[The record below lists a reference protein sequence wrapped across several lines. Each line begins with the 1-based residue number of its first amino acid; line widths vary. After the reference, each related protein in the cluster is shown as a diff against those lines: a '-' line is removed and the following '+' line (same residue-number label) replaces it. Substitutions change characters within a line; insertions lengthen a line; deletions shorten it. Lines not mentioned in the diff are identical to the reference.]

1 MEIIE
6 AVRKVIQEMVIPELG
21 DLKERLTVAN
31 QRLDGTNKRLDD
43 MNTHIVDQSR
53 RIDHLREEL
62 RNEIAGTNERIDRL
76 YEVIVRRDEHY
87 TLEAKVMKLEEEVS
101 AIKAK
106 IGV

>member
-43 MNTHIVDQSR
+43 MNTHIIDQSR
-53 RIDHLREEL
+53 RIDETNKRIDHLGNEL
-62 RNEIAGTNERIDRL
+62 RAEIVKTNERID
-76 YEVIVRRDEHY
+76 
-87 TLEAKVMKLEEEVS
+87 
-101 AIKAK
+101 
-106 IGV
+106 